1 MWNVIFTGM
10 NFRHLHDIAF
20 FCFIFFLKD
29 SQMVTPP
36 QKKKSMYF
44 IFVCLKNMA
53 IKQKLEKFRQL
64 KLVKIIIIIIMRV
77 WLTSGDGACLILL
90 KRHWLF
96 FKQHIVLRWC
106 ADSGLVFSCWNKQD
120 LLLFHHMTQH
130 LVCPQTCAPSRAFT
144 AIRSV
149 DRERKASLD
158 FFLNYV

>member
-1 MWNVIFTGM
+1 M

-64 KLVKIIIIIIMRV
+64 KLVKNNNNNNNE
-77 WLTSGDGACLILL
+77 SLINIWG
-90 KRHWLF
+90 RGMF
-96 FKQHIVLRWC
+96 
-106 ADSGLVFSCWNKQD
+106 N
-120 LLLFHHMTQH
+120 T
-130 LVCPQTCAPSRAFT
+130 T
-144 AIRSV
+144 
-149 DRERKASLD
+149 
-158 FFLNYV
+158 